1 MDILENKNNILIIK
15 EKKQVFQD
23 NLASDFTI
31 ILKLYSYN
39 TLVCYY
45 DIENNNL
52 ILVKDIWRYSQ
63 TTNKHFKHFLDNYTN
78 IIYKNRQDFIK
89 AIEKAKKENDF
100 KNTNKIIVL

>member
-1 MDILENKNNILIIK
+1 MEILENKNNILIIK
-15 EKKQVFQD
+15 ENKQVFQN
-23 NLASDFTI
+23 NLASDFTV
-31 ILKLYSYN
+31 ILKLYSYT

-45 DIENNNL
+45 EIGNNNL
-52 ILVKDIWRYSQ
+52 TLIGDTWRYSQ
-63 TTNKHFKHFLDNYTN
+63 TTNKHLKYFLDNYTN